1 MAGAPQTAIKVAV
14 ENERSGP
21 GGAAGRDVDRG
32 LWMHVGVVALAL
44 GAVPVAARVIGDGL
58 VPATE
63 TRITMTAEGCS
74 AAADDSVHHLAVLKR

>member
-1 MAGAPQTAIKVAV
+1 MRQSEDDVEVRNGQPLGGTRGQPPGAC
-14 ENERSGP
+14 
-21 GGAAGRDVDRG
+21 
-32 LWMHVGVVALAL
+32 VALAL